1 MRVRKLPT
9 TALLP
14 ARANPLPRAP
24 QLASLGTVLCL
35 YRPQHGSELSGW
47 ARAVR
52 VESGASVDSDG
63 LHERLDFLD
72 ADGRCCWRLYLLP
85 DSDFVAWDRMLDALP
100 CAGEKHAAPGVG
112 ERLWRRLA
120 ASLPGGYWQACVI
133 RLHVLAA
140 AASAPVLAASP
151 APLSALGILVA
162 QRIAQAEGAAENISL
177 DAYAARRPEA
187 SLVLPFATPRR
198 RAEIPCR

>member
-1 MRVRKLPT
+1 MRVRKPPAI
-9 TALLP
+9 ALLP
-14 ARANPLPRAP
+14 ARANPLPRAQ

-52 VESGASVDSDG
+52 VESGAIVDSDG
-63 LHERLDFLD
+63 WREHLDFLD

-85 DSDFVAWDRMLDALP
+85 DSDFVAWDRMLDALR
-100 CAGEKHAAPGVG
+100 CAGEKPAAPGVG

-120 ASLPGGYWQACVI
+120 TSLPGGHWQACVI

-140 AASAPVLAASP
+140 AASAPVLAASL

-162 QRIAQAEGAAENISL
+162 RRIAQAEGAGEKICL
-177 DAYAARRPEA
+177 DAYTARRPEA
-187 SLVLPFATPRR
+187 PLVLPFATTRR
-198 RAEIPCR
+198 RAAMPCR

>member
-1 MRVRKLPT
+1 MRVRKLSA

-14 ARANPLPRAP
+14 ARANPLPRAQ

-35 YRPQHGSELSGW
+35 YHPQHGSELSGW

-63 LHERLDFLD
+63 LRERLDFLD
-72 ADGRCCWRLYLLP
+72 ADDRCCWRLYLLP

-120 ASLPGGYWQACVI
+120 ASLPGEHWQACVI

-162 QRIAQAEGAAENISL
+162 QRIAQAEGAGENIRL
-177 DAYAARRPEA
+177 DACAARRPEA
-187 SLVLPFATPRR
+187 SLVLPFATSRR
-198 RAEIPCR
+198 RAEVPCR